1 MSLDPAHAGQDRI
14 NLADALRD
22 LRRASGLS
30 GARLAERCQ
39 ISQSKI
45 SRIETGRLLPSIFD
59 VERVLT
65 ALSVNDTLKDDL
77 LKLARVANA
86 EYRDIRAR
94 VRRGLHHAQRDLAAL
109 EADAKE
115 IRHFLPAMITGLLQV
130 PDYLTA
136 STSAPVEPA
145 SCDSPRA
152 KAVRLERQAVLHEE
166 SKRFEFLLTEQA
178 LRWQLC
184 KPSVMATQMDRLVS
198 VSRLPAVRIGVL
210 PLSVQISDGPM
221 NTFVTYDDR
230 LVTLELF
237 SGSVVLRDPKDVEY
251 YRELFDYFAEHAL
264 WGDDARGFL
273 AGVAEDF
280 RSSTTPSGGGK
291 GAP

>member
-1 MSLDPAHAGQDRI
+1 MSLDPANAGQDRI

-65 ALSVNDTLKDDL
+65 ALNVNGTLKDDL
-77 LKLARVANA
+77 LKLARVANT

-109 EADAKE
+109 EADAE
-115 IRHFLPAMITGLLQV
+115 DIRHFLPAMITGLLQV

-136 STSAPVEPA
+136 SSSAPVEAA

-152 KAVRLERQAVLHEE
+152 KAVRLERQAVLHDE
-166 SKRFEFLLTEQA
+166 SKRFQFLLTEQA

-184 KPSVMATQMDRLVS
+184 KPSVMATQMDWIVS
-198 VSRLPAVRIGVL
+198 VSRLPALRIGVL

-221 NTFVTYDDR
+221 HTFVTYDDR

-251 YRELFDYFAEHAL
+251 YRELFEYFARHAL

-280 RSSTTPSGGGK
+280 RSMTTPSGGHEP
-291 GAP
+291 AP